1 MNNNKVF
8 LWSLV
13 ISLGGFLFGFD
24 TAVISGAERE
34 IQIHWHLTEFEHG
47 VTMSIALIGTI
58 LGALVGAIPSDNL
71 GRKKTLALIA
81 VLYLVSALGTALAQD
96 WILFLVFRL
105 LGGIG
110 VGISSVTAPI
120 YISEISPADR
130 RGRLVGL
137 FQFNIVLGILVSYL
151 SNYMIGQLEGE
162 TWRYMLGVQALPSIL
177 FLILIKYLP
186 ESPRWLI
193 LQKGNLELG
202 KNILEIINP
211 NNSTRELEL
220 ILTSNSTHKEKRPSV
235 FSKDYNKPL
244 LLAILFAVFNQV
256 SGINA
261 IIYYAPRVFE
271 MAGLGAQSSL
281 LSTVGIGLVNFIF
294 TLLALSLIDQF
305 GRRKLMLFGT
315 IGIILS
321 LFLVSYSFYQDNP
334 NGILILVFL
343 MFYIAFFALSQG
355 AVIWVFIA
363 EIFPNIIRAQGQ
375 TIGSLT
381 HWIMAAIIT
390 FCFPMFSSWLGGSNT
405 FLIFGFFM
413 VAQLIFVLKYMP
425 ETKRR
430 SLEQLQ
436 EINVTHTNH

>member
-34 IQIHWHLTEFEHG
+34 IQAYWALTEFEHG
-47 VTMSIALIGTI
+47 VTMSIALIGTV
-58 LGALVGAIPSDNL
+58 LGALVGAIPSDNW
-71 GRKKTLALIA
+71 GRKKALLLIA
-81 VLYLVSALGTALAQD
+81 SLYLVSAIGTALAHN
-96 WILFLVFRL
+96 WVFFLTFRL
-105 LGGIG
+105 LGGVG

-120 YISEISPADR
+120 YISEISPPDK

-137 FQFNIVLGILVSYL
+137 FQFNIVLGILISYL
-151 SNYMIGQLEGE
+151 SNYMIGQMEGE
-162 TWRYMLGVQALPSIL
+162 TWRYMLGVQAFPSIL
-177 FLILIKYLP
+177 FFVLIKYLP

-193 LQKGNLELG
+193 IKKGNLELG
-202 KNILEIINP
+202 KSILEVINP
-211 NNSTRELEL
+211 TNSTRELEV
-220 ILTSNSTHKEKRPSV
+220 ILNSKAIHGEQKYSV
-235 FSKDYNKPL
+235 FKKDYNKPL

-271 MAGLGAQSSL
+271 MAGLGSQGSL

-294 TLLALSLIDQF
+294 TLLALSVIDQF

-315 IGIILS
+315 IGIIFS
-321 LFLVSYSFYQDNP
+321 LLLVSYSFHQSEPD
-334 NGILILVFL
+334 GILILVCL

-363 EIFPNIIRAQGQ
+363 EIFPNVVRAQGQ
-375 TIGSLT
+375 TLGSLT
-381 HWIMAAIIT
+381 HWVMAVIIT
-390 FCFPMFSSWLGGSNT
+390 FCFPMFSSWLGGSST
-405 FLIFGFFM
+405 FLIFAFFM
-413 VAQLIFVLKYMP
+413 IGQLVFVLKYMP
-425 ETKRR
+425 ETKKR

-436 EINVTHTNH
+436 EANTASINQ